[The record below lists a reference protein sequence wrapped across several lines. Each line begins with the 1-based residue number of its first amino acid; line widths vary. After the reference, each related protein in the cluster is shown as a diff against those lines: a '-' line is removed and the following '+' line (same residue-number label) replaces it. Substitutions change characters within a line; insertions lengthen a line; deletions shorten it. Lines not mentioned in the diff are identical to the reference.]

1 MHLDRRLLGWG
12 VFFILLGAV
21 PLAVRAN
28 AIDPELVGRW
38 PTLWPIL
45 FIGWG
50 LGLLLRA
57 TAIDWLGSLI
67 VAVTLGLMGGGRL
80 ASGFSGGPTF
90 SGCGTSTGQ
99 AFPASQGALASGGR
113 LQIEFNCG
121 TLDVNTTDGSSWS
134 VSGVSRD
141 GRAPVIEADAS
152 GAKVSIKSPERG
164 FDFGGGRTEW
174 TVAVPSSPHLDLG
187 LTVNAGDG
195 HVNLKGALVDGLSYT
210 LNAGSLDLD
219 LSGAEALPRDGLHGT
234 VNAGRATVL
243 LPTFDGSLGL
253 SLNAGS
259 LTVCVPAGTPLEVH
273 WSGTLA
279 SNDLDQ
285 VGLVRS
291 GDNVW
296 TTTGLDTSAAHVALE
311 VSANAGSFSLKLG
324 GSCA

>member
-28 AIDPELVGRW
+28 AVDPELVGRW
-38 PTLWPIL
+38 PTLWPVL

-57 TAIDWLGSLI
+57 TAIDWLGGLV
-67 VAVTLGLMGGGRL
+67 VAVTLGLMGGSAL
-80 ASGFSGGPTF
+80 ATGFSGGPIF
-90 SGCGTSTGQ
+90 SGCGAGSGQ
-99 AFPASQGALASGGR
+99 PFQASQGVLAKGGHV
-113 LQIEFNCG
+113 QIDFNCG
-121 TLDVNTTDGSSWS
+121 TLDVNTTDGDGWS

-141 GRAPVIEADAS
+141 GRAPVIETEPS
-152 GAKVSIKSPERG
+152 GASVSIKGPERG
-164 FDFGGGRTEW
+164 FDFTGGRTAW
-174 TVAVPSSPHLDLG
+174 TVAVPSSADVDLG
-187 LTVNAGDG
+187 LTLNAGDG
-195 HVNLKGALVDGLSYT
+195 HVNLKGALVNGLNYT

-243 LPTFDGSLGL
+243 LPAFDGSLGL

-285 VGLVRS
+285 AGLVKS

-296 TTTGLDTSAAHVALE
+296 TTVGLDASAAHVALE
-311 VSANAGSFSLKLG
+311 VSANAGSFSLQLG